1 MNIHNIVLR
10 LKKIKTVIGIM
21 YIYIFLNIILLD
33 LKITIEIPQNH

>member
-21 YIYIFLNIILLD
+21 YIYFFKYYIIR
-33 LKITIEIPQNH
+33 P